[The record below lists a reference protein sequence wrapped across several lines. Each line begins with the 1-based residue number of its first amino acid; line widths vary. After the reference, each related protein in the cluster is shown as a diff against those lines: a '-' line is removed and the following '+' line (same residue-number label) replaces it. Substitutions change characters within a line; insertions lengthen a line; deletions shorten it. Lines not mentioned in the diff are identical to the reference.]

1 MLLYC
6 TEIFNETA
14 GAGSHL
20 SEIGSPVEAM
30 TFQSQCGYLQF
41 VFCAHMNSRTPCRD
55 MFSQRVAFHR
65 LVATAVVLT

>member
-14 GAGSHL
+14 GAVSHL

-30 TFQSQCGYLQF
+30 TFQS
-41 VFCAHMNSRTPCRD
+41 
-55 MFSQRVAFHR
+55 
-65 LVATAVVLT
+65 